1 MLADTMHGKTNGN
14 TGPQLPRFRV
24 HYWTCNEIATA
35 KALQTTEPHHS
46 KYEPFFI
53 ELLRLNLSVL
63 LRKFILNI
71 HLNQS
76 VVVPCSGGRDYKINL
91 VGSQPAR
98 LLHIL
103 VKST

>member
-1 MLADTMHGKTNGN
+1 MEILDHSCQDLEFTTGLA
-14 TGPQLPRFRV
+14 TGLLLPRPRRQLN
-24 HYWTCNEIATA
+24 HITA
-35 KALQTTEPHHS
+35 SMHHFS
-46 KYEPFFI
+46 F

-76 VVVPCSGGRDYKINL
+76 VVVPYRGGRDYKINL
-91 VGSQPAR
+91 VGSQPVR